1 MHSHTPH
8 GLRVRMF
15 VSMALLGVVYAI
27 PVAAVLLIGVPWP
40 VVAVLA
46 VLTVTVQWFGTEW
59 LARQAAGARF
69 VDANQEPELHAVL
82 DRLCALNDLPKPR
95 VAVSLDSAPNAF
107 TVGRSRRHTT
117 VVVTSGLLRTL
128 EPDELTAV
136 LAHEIAHI
144 RHRDVAVMTLAS
156 SFAIALAWIG
166 RNTGRTFLY
175 APGELLEAGLIG
187 VAVVVVGAFA
197 ALLGALAQLPLRALS
212 RYRELA
218 ADHGAAVQLGQPA
231 LLASALLK
239 VHNPD
244 VIPRTDLRV
253 SRIPALGLVAR
264 RPARLSWLST
274 HPPLAKRVNR
284 LEALLRR

>member
-8 GLRVRMF
+8 GLHVRMF

-27 PVAAVLLIGVPWP
+27 PVVAALWGGVPWP
-40 VVAVLA
+40 AVAVMA
-46 VLTVTVQWFGTEW
+46 ALTVAVQWFGTEW
-59 LARQAAGARF
+59 LARRAAGARF
-69 VDANQEPELHAVL
+69 VDEEREPELHAVL

-95 VAVSLDSAPNAF
+95 VAVSLDPVPNAF

-117 VVVTSGLLRTL
+117 VVVTSGLLRAL

-136 LAHEIAHI
+136 LAHEVAHI

-166 RNTGRTFLY
+166 RSTGRAFLY
-175 APGELLEAGLIG
+175 APGELLEAGIVG
-187 VAVVVVGAFA
+187 VAVVVLGALA
-197 ALLGALAQLPLRALS
+197 ALVGALAQLPLRALS

-239 VHNPD
+239 VHNRD
-244 VIPRTDLRV
+244 AIPRADLRA
-253 SRIPALGLVAR
+253 SRIPALGLVAC
-264 RPARLSWLST
+264 RPVRFAWLST
-274 HPPLAKRVNR
+274 HPPVSKRVSR
-284 LEALLRR
+284 LEALLRP